1 MCASGPDILQVI
13 DLEGGALDTSLGVRN
28 FCAHLSGIAVRNM
41 KVIASGEALVEKVV
55 LRYEV

>member
-1 MCASGPDILQVI
+1 MI

-28 FCAHLSGIAVRNM
+28 FRAHLSGIAVRNM
-41 KVIASGEALVEKVV
+41 KVIASVDALVEKVV